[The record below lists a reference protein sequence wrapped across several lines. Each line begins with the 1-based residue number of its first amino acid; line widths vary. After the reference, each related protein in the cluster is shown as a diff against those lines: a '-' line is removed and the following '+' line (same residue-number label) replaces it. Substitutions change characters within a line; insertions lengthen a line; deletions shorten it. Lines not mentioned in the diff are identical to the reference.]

1 MVPQFPT
8 EDTPGGVEGLLAARQ
23 SPLLTIFR
31 TARQCSKYPNWV
43 SICVTGGFLMSVN
56 SDIKCPQS
64 GLDTYYATY
73 RCKNLGRHV
82 QPVPLGTG
90 FRLDPSTFWGPAT
103 ALVFLRAQF

>member
-1 MVPQFPT
+1 MET
-8 EDTPGGVEGLLAARQ
+8 EEGLLAVCT
-23 SPLLTIFR
+23 SPPLTIFR
-31 TARQCSKYPNWV
+31 IDHQCSKYLNWV
-43 SICVTGGFLMSVN
+43 FPCVTGGFSISNVN

>member
-1 MVPQFPT
+1 M
-8 EDTPGGVEGLLAARQ
+8 EGLLSACK
-23 SPLLTIFR
+23 SPPSTIFR
-31 TARQCSKYPNWV
+31 IAHWCSKHPYWV
-43 SICVTGGFLMSVN
+43 FTCVTGGFLVSNVN

-90 FRLDPSTFWGPAT
+90 FRPDPSTFGGPAT
-103 ALVFLRAQF
+103 VLAFLRAQCQL